1 MKKLIP
7 LVLVIT
13 LALINPQKAL
23 GAASVKAGAKCKVN
37 GQIKSIKGTI
47 FTCTKSGKKLVWVAG
62 LNLDVPIIGGKKIP
76 QATPNA
82 TPPSGVQTR
91 PNPFDSTPFPD
102 EFTRAEMVE
111 AALRSFDE
119 YVKQNN
125 SNQPFKLIIDKD
137 FEHKSKDIT
146 KVVEDVFASLPF
158 PAGYPTAVFVVT
170 RDRKFIESSVREF
183 SDFYK
188 SPQMDIR
195 PCLNCASLGWANT
208 SLGLT
213 NVIPHEIFHVWQSSV
228 YRKGSGDR
236 DWDPNNPLNPP
247 IWLDEGGAEFFM
259 NVFYRRV
266 DNYYPGSLVSL
277 KPYHLKDYTTRNL
290 DGQLPYSLGRLAS
303 EYIVAS
309 KGYEKFL
316 SIYSNVG
323 LGLDFPTAFEN
334 ATGISIDGFYE
345 KFDNNLPKML

>member
-13 LALINPQKAL
+13 LALINPQVAL
-23 GAASVKAGAKCKVN
+23 GTGSVKAGAKCKVN

-47 FTCTKSGKKLVWVAG
+47 FTCTKSGKKIVWVAG

-82 TPPSGVQTR
+82 TPPSGIETR

-102 EFTRAEMVE
+102 EFTRVEMVE
-111 AALRSFDE
+111 SALRSFDE

-158 PAGYPTAVFVVT
+158 PTGYPTAVFVVT

-188 SPQMDIR
+188 SPQIDIR

-228 YRKGSGDR
+228 YGKGSGYR
-236 DWDPNNPLNPP
+236 DWDPSNPSQPSKVTRAP
-247 IWLDEGGAEFFM
+247 ARGWASFSTKCWM
-259 NVFYRRV
+259 RAA
-266 DNYYPGSLVSL
+266 PSSL
-277 KPYHLKDYTTRNL
+277 
-290 DGQLPYSLGRLAS
+290 
-303 EYIVAS
+303 
-309 KGYEKFL
+309 
-316 SIYSNVG
+316 
-323 LGLDFPTAFEN
+323 
-334 ATGISIDGFYE
+334 
-345 KFDNNLPKML
+345 

>member
-13 LALINPQKAL
+13 LALLNPQVAL
-23 GAASVKAGAKCKVN
+23 GAGSVKVGAKCTVN
-37 GQIKSIKGTI
+37 GQIKTIKGAI

-62 LNLDVPIIGGKKIP
+62 LKLDVPILGGKQVP
-76 QATPNA
+76 GATPNA
-82 TPPSGVQTR
+82 TSPSGVRAR

-111 AALRSFDE
+111 ATLRSFDE

-125 SNQPFKLIIDKD
+125 SKQPFKLIIDKD
-137 FEHKSKDIT
+137 FEHKSTEIS

-170 RDRKFIESSVREF
+170 RDRQFLERSVREF

-188 SPQMDIR
+188 SPQMEIR

-213 NVIPHEIFHVWQSSV
+213 NVIPHEIFHVWQAAV
-228 YRKGSGDR
+228 YRKGSSHR
-236 DWDPNNPLNPP
+236 DWDPSNPLNPP
-247 IWLDEGGAEFFM
+247 VWLDEGGAEFFM
-259 NVFYRRV
+259 NVFYRKV
-266 DNYYPGSLVSL
+266 DNYYPGSLVNL
-277 KPYHLKDYTTRNL
+277 KPYHLEDYITKNL
-290 DGQLPYSLGRLAS
+290 DGNLPYSLGRLAG

-323 LGLDFPTAFEN
+323 LGQDFPTAFEN
-334 ATGISIDGFYE
+334 ALGIPLELFYE
-345 KFDNNLPKML
+345 KFDKYLKKML